1 MREPSRRDA
10 VAVVTACLLH
20 GAALATAAWLGP
32 PLVRLVAPPIT
43 LTLELEPIV
52 ASEERAEERTA
63 DVVEDTEESL
73 SRPVSA
79 RRSRVHVEPVAAVG
93 SIGPSGGSSEDVAR
107 EPSLLEPSL
116 PRGAGPID
124 VDPRRLAPSE
134 IARASVLAQV
144 EGPIAPSQSGP
155 STLVVPRT
163 ETDAESRLTGHL
175 RDRAMSKTYVTR
187 RARVRLIPRPDG
199 SLHYDGSAF
208 DADIRPDGTVER
220 ELVEEAALDEQA
232 LVFRAVGERE
242 RLVVDRHLR
251 ERPGLEQVDEAHRLR
266 RVSLSTPLEPD
277 DDAQVVRV
285 LVELDGL
292 DVAQPGAHHDVL
304 RLGQCRHRDEQAQQK
319 RAHRSDCRGRAQ
331 CFQWKHASAVN
342 VTIGHFFDSSSGG
355 APEARRSTVRA

>member
-10 VAVVTACLLH
+10 VAVVAACLLH

-63 DVVEDTEESL
+63 DVVEDTEESP

-79 RRSRVHVEPVAAVG
+79 RRSRVRVEPVAAVG
-93 SIGPSGGSSEDVAR
+93 SIGPSAPSGGSSEDVAR

-144 EGPIAPSQSGP
+144 EGSIAPSQSGP

-208 DADIRPDGTVER
+208 DADIRPDGTVVFHDR
-220 ELVEEAALDEQA
+220 DDATIDPTPRLGQTAPLTDVTGAQLDPPLFRDPPIAGLSVGGTFDGDSALA
-232 LVFRAVGERE
+232 RARGDDPHRFERE
-242 RLVVDRHLR
+242 RFLDETEELRGRLEDAAREADRAR
-251 ERPGLEQVDEAHRLR
+251 WR
-266 RVSLSTPLEPD
+266 
-277 DDAQVVRV
+277 
-285 LVELDGL
+285 
-292 DVAQPGAHHDVL
+292 
-304 RLGQCRHRDEQAQQK
+304 
-319 RAHRSDCRGRAQ
+319 RAHPDA
-331 CFQWKHASAVN
+331 
-342 VTIGHFFDSSSGG
+342 G
-355 APEARRSTVRA
+355 AE